1 MRSYK
6 LVLHKYKVP
15 IAIVLLVAGVVL
27 MAVSIYS
34 VPTKDGETRK
44 SAPLGNLR
52 GLNYIIFIFCIVPV
66 LVGAYY
72 LYDYAVCKRK
82 FESLMKTNSE
92 AIFKRNQ
99 IELERLALRLSD
111 REEARVLETMKKYRI
126 R

>member
-15 IAIVLLVAGVVL
+15 LAIVILVAGVVL
-27 MAVSIYS
+27 MAVSFIS
-34 VPTKDGETRK
+34 FPRNGQTQK
-44 SAPLGNLR
+44 SAPLGDLR
-52 GLNYIIFIFCIVPV
+52 GINAILFIFSIVPV
-66 LVGAYY
+66 LVGTYY

-82 FESLMKTNSE
+82 FESLMKSNSE

-99 IELERLALRLSD
+99 IELERLALRLSTN
-111 REEARVLETMKKYRI
+111 EEARVLETMKRYRI

>member
-15 IAIVLLVAGVVL
+15 LAIITLVVGIVLLV
-27 MAVSIYS
+27 VSFYS
-34 VPTKDGETRK
+34 YPKDGETRK
-44 SAPLGNLR
+44 GAPLGSLR
-52 GLNYIIFIFCIVPV
+52 GLNGIIFIFSFVPV

-82 FESLMKTNSE
+82 FESMMKSNSE

-99 IELERLALRLSD
+99 IELERLALRLSVN
-111 REEARVLETMKKYRI
+111 EEARVLETMRKYRI

>member
-6 LVLHKYKVP
+6 LFLHKYKVP
-15 IAIVLLVAGVVL
+15 IAIIVLVMGIVLL
-27 MAVSIYS
+27 AVSYYS
-34 VPTKDGETRK
+34 YPRNGETRK
-44 SAPLGNLR
+44 GAPLGDLR
-52 GLNYIIFIFCIVPV
+52 GINGIIFILSFVPV

-82 FESLMKTNSE
+82 FDSLMSSNSE

-99 IELERLALRLSD
+99 IELERLALRLSSK
-111 REEARVLETMKKYRI
+111 EEARVLETMRKYRI